1 VQCECRMEEE
11 NREKCIRQFVLT
23 VGKNVKFRS
32 NLMEAD
38 RYTAENAMQREDPQE
53 EIDTKLTS

>member
-1 VQCECRMEEE
+1 MQSVP
-11 NREKCIRQFVLT
+11 NVD
-23 VGKNVKFRS
+23 KNVKFRS

-53 EIDTKLTS
+53 ETDIKLTS

>member
-1 VQCECRMEEE
+1 MKEE
-11 NREKCIRQFVLT
+11 NQEKCIRQFVLT
-23 VGKNVKFRS
+23 VGKSAKFRS

-38 RYTAENAMQREDPQE
+38 RYTAENAMKREDPQG

>member
-1 VQCECRMEEE
+1 MEEE
-11 NREKCIRQFVLT
+11 NQEKCIRQFVLT
-23 VGKNVKFRS
+23 VEGNAKFRS

-38 RYTAENAMQREDPQE
+38 RYTAENAMKREDPQG

>member
-1 VQCECRMEEE
+1 
-11 NREKCIRQFVLT
+11 VLS
-23 VGKNVKFRS
+23 VARNVKFRS